1 MGFSRSRDVPAN
13 GIHPMTIVLAVKFAT
28 DSGRALLDRFDT
40 LVIGAGHNGLVCAA
54 MLARSGQRV
63 GVLEAAASPG
73 GLAAPRVFHGDF
85 AAPVAH
91 SAGHFSTA
99 VAEALELEAHGLEW
113 SDPIPLVGLGPD
125 GTPRIIQGDSLSGAT
140 AEDAAAWPDFNA
152 QLNTFAEAL
161 APHWLKTIPR
171 IARAPLS
178 ELAVFGR
185 MGWSIRR
192 MGRDNMR
199 EFLRQFALPTR
210 DLVDEHFEDD
220 VLKALIS
227 WDGLI
232 GSRMAPR
239 SPNNAVLMMLYRRFG
254 RAVRSP
260 ANLTIALE
268 RSARAAGVE
277 FRSGARVSS
286 VQLEPVEH
294 GFEARGVVLK
304 SGEQLEATRV
314 VSSADPQTT
323 LLELVGV
330 RHLEIGF
337 TNRIRRLRCD
347 GLVAKVHLALDDL
360 PRFTGLDHPA
370 GRIILAPSL
379 DAIEF
384 AFDGSKYGELPEH
397 PVLEVTVPSIDCP
410 KLAPEGRHVVSAHVM
425 YVPRT
430 LRGGWNDEA
439 RQVLLENTLGVLET
453 YAPGIRQQILG
464 QELLTPGDIEARY
477 GATGGHWHHTEFA
490 LDQMLMM
497 RPTYEAA
504 QYRTPIHGLWLCGAG
519 THPAGDLTGAAG
531 HNAAREILR

>member
-1 MGFSRSRDVPAN
+1 
-13 GIHPMTIVLAVKFAT
+13 
-28 DSGRALLDRFDT
+28 
-40 LVIGAGHNGLVCAA
+40 
-54 MLARSGQRV
+54 
-63 GVLEAAASPG
+63 
-73 GLAAPRVFHGDF
+73 
-85 AAPVAH
+85 
-91 SAGHFSTA
+91 
-99 VAEALELEAHGLEW
+99 
-113 SDPIPLVGLGPD
+113 
-125 GTPRIIQGDSLSGAT
+125 
-140 AEDAAAWPDFNA
+140 
-152 QLNTFAEAL
+152 
-161 APHWLKTIPR
+161 
-171 IARAPLS
+171 
-178 ELAVFGR
+178 
-185 MGWSIRR
+185 

-210 DLVDEHFEDD
+210 DLVDEHFEDE

-254 RAVRSP
+254 RAVKSP
-260 ANLTIALE
+260 ANLTAALE

-277 FRSGARVSS
+277 FRSGARVSR

-294 GFEARGVVLK
+294 GFEARGVVLA
-304 SGEQLEATRV
+304 SGETIEAKRV

-323 LLELVGV
+323 LLELVSA

-337 TNRIRRLRCD
+337 SNRIRRLRCD
-347 GLVAKVHLALDDL
+347 GLVAKLHLALDGL
-360 PRFTGLDHPA
+360 PRFTGLDQPT

-384 AFDGSKYGELPEH
+384 AFDGSKYGELPET
-397 PVLEVTVPSIDCP
+397 PVLEVTVPSLHDP
-410 KLAPEGRHVVSAHVM
+410 KLAPGGGHVLSAHVM
-425 YVPRT
+425 YVPGALRNGWDEAARQTLLERT
-430 LRGGWNDEA
+430 LD
-439 RQVLLENTLGVLET
+439 VLET
-453 YAPGIRQQILG
+453 HAPGIRRQIAG
-464 QELLTPGDIEARY
+464 RELLVPSDIEAQY
-477 GATGGHWHHTEFA
+477 GVTGGHWHHTEFA

>member
-1 MGFSRSRDVPAN
+1 
-13 GIHPMTIVLAVKFAT
+13 
-28 DSGRALLDRFDT
+28 
-40 LVIGAGHNGLVCAA
+40 VIGAGHNGLVCAA
-54 MLARSGQRV
+54 MLARAGQRV
-63 GVLEAAASPG
+63 GVLEASASPG
-73 GLAAPRVFHGDF
+73 GLAAPRIFHDEF

-99 VAEALELEAHGLEW
+99 VATALELESHGLEW
-113 SDPIPLVGLGPD
+113 ADPIPLVGLGPD
-125 GTPRIIQGDSLSGAT
+125 GSPRIIQGDTLSGAT
-140 AEDAAAWPDFNA
+140 AKDAAAWPAFND
-152 QLNTFAEAL
+152 QLNTFADAL
-161 APHWLKTIPR
+161 APHWLRTIPR
-171 IARAPLS
+171 IARVPLS

-192 MGRDNMR
+192 MGRENMR

-210 DLVDEHFEDD
+210 DLVDEHFEDE

-254 RAVRSP
+254 RAVSSP
-260 ANLTIALE
+260 ANLTTALE

-286 VQLEPVEH
+286 VQLETVEH
-294 GFEARGVVLK
+294 GFEARGVVLE
-304 SGEQLEATRV
+304 SGERIEAKRV

-323 LLELVGV
+323 LLGLVGA

-347 GLVAKVHLALDDL
+347 GLVAKLHLALDDL
-360 PRFTGLDHPA
+360 PRFTGLDQPV

-384 AFDGSKYGELPEH
+384 AFDGSKYGELPET
-397 PVLEVTVPSIDCP
+397 PVLEVTVPSLHDAE
-410 KLAPEGRHVVSAHVM
+410 LAPGRGHVLSAHVM
-425 YVPRT
+425 YVPRA
-430 LRGGWNDEA
+430 LRNGWDEEA
-439 RQVLLENTLGVLET
+439 RQTLLERTLDVLET
-453 YAPGIRQQILG
+453 HSPGIRRQIVG
-464 QELLTPGDIEARY
+464 QELLVPTDIEARY
-477 GATGGHWHHTEFA
+477 GVTGGHWHHTEFA

>member
-1 MGFSRSRDVPAN
+1 
-13 GIHPMTIVLAVKFAT
+13 MTHVKP
-28 DSGRALLDRFDT
+28 LDT

-54 MLARSGQRV
+54 LLARAGQRV
-63 GVLEAAASPG
+63 GVLEAGSSPG
-73 GLAAPRVFHGDF
+73 GLAAPRAFHGEF
-85 AAPVAH
+85 RAPVAH

-99 VAEALELEAHGLEW
+99 VADALDLASHGLKW
-113 SDPIPLVGLGPD
+113 SEPLPLIGLERD
-125 GTPRIIQGDSLSGAT
+125 GVPRIIQGDSLSGAT
-140 AEDAAAWPDFNA
+140 AADAAAWPAFYG
-152 QLNTFAEAL
+152 QLRIFADAL
-161 APHWLKTIPR
+161 APHWLQTIPR
-171 IARAPLS
+171 IAKAPLS

-210 DLVDEHFEDD
+210 DLVDEHFEDE

-239 SPNNAVLMMLYRRFG
+239 SPNNAVLMMLYRMAG
-254 RAVRSP
+254 AAVSSP
-260 ANLTIALE
+260 ANLVTALE
-268 RSARAAGVE
+268 GSARAAGVE
-277 FRSGARVSS
+277 FRSGARVAQI
-286 VQLEPVEH
+286 QLEPVEQ
-294 GFEARGVVLK
+294 GFETRGVVLEN
-304 SGEQLEATRV
+304 GERIAARRV

-323 LLELVGV
+323 LLELVGA

-347 GLVAKVHLALDDL
+347 GLVAKLHLALDDL
-360 PRFTGLDHPA
+360 PDFTGLDRPR
-370 GRIILAPSL
+370 GRIVLAPSL
-379 DAIEF
+379 DTIEF
-384 AFDGSKYGELPEH
+384 AFDGSKYGELPDT
-397 PVLEVTVPSIDCP
+397 PVLEVTVPSLENP
-410 KLAPEGRHVVSAHVM
+410 ALAPEGGHVLSAHVM

-430 LRGGWNDEA
+430 VHGGWDEA
-439 RQVLLENTLGVLET
+439 SRETLVERTLSVLET
-453 YAPGIRQQILG
+453 HAPGIRSRILG
-464 QELLTPGDIEARY
+464 QELLTPTDIEARH
-477 GATGGHWHHTEFA
+477 GVTGGHWHHTEFA

-504 QYRTPIHGLWLCGAG
+504 QYRTPIQGLWLCGAG

>member
-1 MGFSRSRDVPAN
+1 M
-13 GIHPMTIVLAVKFAT
+13 
-28 DSGRALLDRFDT
+28 DRLDT

-54 MLARSGQRV
+54 MLARAGQRV
-63 GVLEAAASPG
+63 GVLEAGASPG
-73 GLAAPRVFHGDF
+73 GLAAPRVFHEEF

-91 SAGHFSTA
+91 SAGHFSTE
-99 VAEALELEAHGLEW
+99 VAGALELESHGLEW
-113 SDPIPLVGLGPD
+113 SDPIPLVGPGPD
-125 GTPRIIQGDSLSGAT
+125 GPPRIIQGDALSGAT
-140 AEDAAAWPDFNA
+140 ADDAAAWPAFNE
-152 QLNTFAEAL
+152 QLDTFAQAL

-171 IARAPLS
+171 IARASLS

-210 DLVDEHFEDD
+210 DLVDEHFEDE

-260 ANLTIALE
+260 ANLTLALE
-268 RSARAAGVE
+268 SAAQAAGVE
-277 FRSGARVSS
+277 FRSGARVSR
-286 VQLEPVEH
+286 VRLEPVEH
-294 GFEARGVVLK
+294 GFEARGVVLE
-304 SGEQLEATRV
+304 SGERIDAQRV

-323 LLELVGV
+323 LLELVGA

-347 GLVAKVHLALDDL
+347 GLVAKLHLALDGL
-360 PRFTGLDHPA
+360 PSFTGLDRPS

-384 AFDGSKYGELPEH
+384 AFDGSKYGELPET
-397 PVLEVTVPSIDCP
+397 PVLEVAVPSLDCP
-410 KLAPEGRHVVSAHVM
+410 KLAPEGGHVLSAHVM
-425 YVPRT
+425 YVPRS
-430 LRGGWNDEA
+430 LRGGWSDEA
-439 RQVLLENTLGVLET
+439 RQVLLDNALDVLEAH
-453 YAPGIRQQILG
+453 APGIRRQIVG
-464 QELLTPGDIEARY
+464 QELLTPGDIEARH
-477 GATGGHWHHTEFA
+477 GVTGGHWHHTEFA